1 METHRLIS
9 MTDFVLEQ
17 NYTTT
22 VDISQIDFYDKELSI
37 LEKIRNYAKFLR
49 LPLKLEMFVPERNEP
64 TVDAYMQP
72 KEMTRQYDEWFE
84 KYGKE
89 VLFEDFEITTNKE
102 GEKVIL
108 GDYTC
113 LKVSDLE
120 NGTIEDL
127 VKYVHIKLSKS
138 AVKRIFC

>member
-1 METHRLIS
+1 MKLQTIS
-9 MTDFVLEQ
+9 DFAL
-17 NYTTT
+17 
-22 VDISQIDFYDKELSI
+22 DLAKELESKEI
-37 LEKIRNYAKFLR
+37 DNLEFKKNIENYAKFLKQ
-49 LPLKLEMFVPERNEP
+49 PLKLEMFIATRPEP

-89 VLFEDFEITTNKE
+89 VLFEDFEIATNKE

-138 AVKRIFC
+138 AIKRIFD

>member
-1 METHRLIS
+1 
-9 MTDFVLEQ
+9 MTDFVLELWE
-17 NYTTT
+17 
-22 VDISQIDFYDKELSI
+22 DKLMSEIGLLAI
-37 LEKIRNYAKFLR
+37 NYAQFLKT
-49 LPLKLEMFVPERNEP
+49 PLKLEMFVPEKQ
-64 TVDAYMQP
+64 QP

-89 VLFEDFEITTNKE
+89 VLFENFEIATNKE
-102 GEKVIL
+102 GERVVL
-108 GDYTC
+108 GDYNC

-138 AVKRIFC
+138 AVKRIFG

>member
-1 METHRLIS
+1 MKLIS
-9 MTDFVLEQ
+9 MTDFVL
-17 NYTTT
+17 
-22 VDISQIDFYDKELSI
+22 DKQRFKEDSDTAI
-37 LEKIRNYAKFLR
+37 FKVTNYANFLKQ
-49 LPLKLEMFVPERNEP
+49 PLKLEMFVPERNEP
-64 TVDAYMQP
+64 TVDAYMQL

-138 AVKRIFC
+138 AVKRIFG

>member
-1 METHRLIS
+1 MKLQTIS
-9 MTDFVLEQ
+9 DFALDLAKEIESKEIDNLEFKK
-17 NYTTT
+17 N
-22 VDISQIDFYDKELSI
+22 IE
-37 LEKIRNYAKFLR
+37 NYANFLKQ
-49 LPLKLEMFVPERNEP
+49 PLKLEMFIATRPEP
-64 TVDAYMQP
+64 TVDTYMQP

-89 VLFEDFEITTNKE
+89 VLFEDFEIETNRE

-120 NGTIEDL
+120 NKTIEYL
-127 VKYVHIKLSKS
+127 VKYVHIKLTES
-138 AVKRIFC
+138 AIKRIFG

>member
-1 METHRLIS
+1 MKLKP
-9 MTDFVLEQ
+9 MTDFVLELQ
-17 NYTTT
+17 EN
-22 VDISQIDFYDKELSI
+22 ELMSKIGI
-37 LEKIRNYAKFLR
+37 LAINYAQFLKT
-49 LPLKLEMFVPERNEP
+49 PLKLEMFVPEKSEP

-72 KEMTRQYDEWFE
+72 KEMTRQYYEWFE
-84 KYGKE
+84 KYGKQ
-89 VLFEDFEITTNKE
+89 VLFEDFEVATNKE

-127 VKYVHIKLSKS
+127 VKYVNIKLTES
-138 AVKRIFC
+138 AVKRIFG

>member
-1 METHRLIS
+1 MKLQTIS
-9 MTDFVLEQ
+9 DFAL
-17 NYTTT
+17 
-22 VDISQIDFYDKELSI
+22 DLAKELESKEI
-37 LEKIRNYAKFLR
+37 DNLEFKKNIENYANFLKQ
-49 LPLKLEMFVPERNEP
+49 PLKLEMFIATRPEP

-89 VLFEDFEITTNKE
+89 VLFEDFEIETNRE

-120 NGTIEDL
+120 NKTIEDL
-127 VKYVHIKLSKS
+127 VKYVHIKLTES
-138 AVKRIFC
+138 AIKRIFG

>member
-1 METHRLIS
+1 MKLIS

-17 NYTTT
+17 REKMLQPNSANISHYTT
-22 VDISQIDFYDKELSI
+22 IMG
-37 LEKIRNYAKFLR
+37 NYAKFLKQ
-49 LPLKLEMFVPERNEP
+49 PLKLEMFVATRPEP

-89 VLFEDFEITTNKE
+89 VLFKDFEIAKNKE

-113 LKVSDLE
+113 LNVSDLE

-138 AVKRIFC
+138 AIKRIFS